1 MNLITLDYWRN
12 IAIIIGTFVTL
23 LTLIKGIYEY
33 TRQLAQKRS
42 EQYTE
47 MRKRFRESKVIFKLI
62 GMLETNDSNLA
73 EVSWSEKVE
82 LLGFYEEVSWSEKV
96 ELLGFYE
103 DIALMVNSGII
114 KRNVAFYMFG
124 YYAIRCWESEYFWND
139 VNRDSPY
146 WSLFRNFVNE
156 MTAIEE
162 PFVKDSFIFDPK
174 NYRF

>member
-1 MNLITLDYWRN
+1 MNLMTLDDCRN
-12 IAIIIGTFVTL
+12 IAIIMGTFVAL
-23 LTLIKGIYEY
+23 LTWMKGIYEY

-42 EQYTE
+42 EQYAE
-47 MRKRFRESKVIFKLI
+47 MRKRFRESEVIFELI

-73 EVSWSEKVE
+73 EVSWSK
-82 LLGFYEEVSWSEKV
+82 KV

-139 VNRDSPY
+139 VNRDSRY

>member
-1 MNLITLDYWRN
+1 MTLDDWRN
-12 IAIIIGTFVTL
+12 IAIIIGTFVALVTL
-23 LTLIKGIYEY
+23 MKGIYEY

-42 EQYTE
+42 EQYAE
-47 MRKRFRESKVIFKLI
+47 MRKRFRESEVISKLI

-73 EVSWSEKVE
+73 
-82 LLGFYEEVSWSEKV
+82 EVSWSEKV

-124 YYAIRCWESEYFWND
+124 YYALRCWESEYFWDD

-146 WSLFRNFVNE
+146 WSLFRNFVNQ
-156 MTAIEE
+156 MKAIEE
-162 PFVKDSFIFDPK
+162 LFVEDSFLFDPK
-174 NYRF
+174 KYRF

>member
-1 MNLITLDYWRN
+1 MNLMTLDDYRN
-12 IAIIIGTFVTL
+12 IAIIMGTFVAL
-23 LTLIKGIYEY
+23 LTWIKGVYEY

-42 EQYTE
+42 EQYAE
-47 MRKRFRESKVIFKLI
+47 IRKRFRESKVISKLI
-62 GMLETNDSNLA
+62 SMLETNDSYLA
-73 EVSWSEKVE
+73 
-82 LLGFYEEVSWSEKV
+82 EVSWSEKV

-124 YYAIRCWESEYFWND
+124 YYAIRCWESNYFWAD
-139 VNRDSPY
+139 VNRNSPY

-156 MTAIEE
+156 MKAAEVIFLE
-162 PFVKDSFIFDPK
+162 DSFIFRPK

>member
-1 MNLITLDYWRN
+1 MTLDDWRN
-12 IAIIIGTFVTL
+12 IAIIIGTFVALVTL
-23 LTLIKGIYEY
+23 MKGIYEY

-42 EQYTE
+42 EQYAE
-47 MRKRFRESKVIFKLI
+47 MRKRFRESEVISKLI

-73 EVSWSEKVE
+73 
-82 LLGFYEEVSWSEKV
+82 EVSWSEKV

-124 YYAIRCWESEYFWND
+124 YYALRCWESEYFWDD

-146 WSLFRNFVNE
+146 SSLFRNFVNQ
-156 MTAIEE
+156 MKAIEE
-162 PFVKDSFIFDPK
+162 LFVEDSFLFDPK
-174 NYRF
+174 KYRF

>member
-1 MNLITLDYWRN
+1 MTLDDWRN
-12 IAIIIGTFVTL
+12 IAIIIGTFVALVTL
-23 LTLIKGIYEY
+23 MKGIYEY

-42 EQYTE
+42 EQYAE
-47 MRKRFRESKVIFKLI
+47 MRKRFRESEVISKLI

-73 EVSWSEKVE
+73 EVSWSQ
-82 LLGFYEEVSWSEKV
+82 KV

-124 YYAIRCWESEYFWND
+124 YYALRCWESEYFWDD

-156 MTAIEE
+156 MKAIEE
-162 PFVKDSFIFDPK
+162 LFVEDSFLFDPK
-174 NYRF
+174 KYRF

>member
-1 MNLITLDYWRN
+1 MSLITLDDWRN
-12 IAIIIGTFVTL
+12 IAIIIGTFVALVTL
-23 LTLIKGIYEY
+23 MKGIYEY

-42 EQYTE
+42 EQYAE
-47 MRKRFRESKVIFKLI
+47 MRKRFRESEVISKLI

-73 EVSWSEKVE
+73 
-82 LLGFYEEVSWSEKV
+82 EVSWSEKV

-124 YYAIRCWESEYFWND
+124 YYALRCWESEYFWYD

-156 MTAIEE
+156 MKAIEE
-162 PFVKDSFIFDPK
+162 LFVEDSFLFDPK
-174 NYRF
+174 KYRF

>member
-1 MNLITLDYWRN
+1 M
-12 IAIIIGTFVTL
+12 
-23 LTLIKGIYEY
+23 KGIYEY

-42 EQYTE
+42 EQYAE

-82 LLGFYEEVSWSEKV
+82 LLGFYE
-96 ELLGFYE
+96 
-103 DIALMVNSGII
+103 DIALMVNSGLI
-114 KRNVAFYMFG
+114 KHNVAFYMFG

-162 PFVKDSFIFDPK
+162 PFVKDWFIFDPK